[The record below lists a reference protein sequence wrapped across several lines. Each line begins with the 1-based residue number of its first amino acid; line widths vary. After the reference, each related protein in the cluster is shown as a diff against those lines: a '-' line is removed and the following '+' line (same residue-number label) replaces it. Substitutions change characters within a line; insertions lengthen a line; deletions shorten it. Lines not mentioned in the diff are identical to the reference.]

1 MMKLSV
7 VDQARMSY
15 GEQLKLIR
23 SANVLVGVHGAGL
36 MFIMFAAEEAVL
48 VEVHPSYRQD
58 RHFRHAAKMTDKLYM
73 PVRSLSR
80 ESCQGSSDNVMVPA
94 GEFALAM
101 DGTHTRTRTHTHYLI
116 HILANLLTHTLT
128 HTHTHTYTH
137 YPLVPSFNHQ
147 PGALRAARSFD
158 VGLSECG
165 LRCPGPVLA
174 IDRHLDPF
182 YAILGERKSQP
193 INLQFPC

>member
-101 DGTHTRTRTHTHYLI
+101 DGTRPRTRTSTRTR
-116 HILANLLTHTLT
+116 T

-137 YPLVPSFNHQ
+137 SLTHTVPSSRPPTRRVAGRAFLRRGAQ
-147 PGALRAARSFD
+147 RVRPALPGQGA
-158 VGLSECG
+158 G
-165 LRCPGPVLA
+165 
-174 IDRHLDPF
+174 H
-182 YAILGERKSQP
+182 
-193 INLQFPC
+193 

>member
-128 HTHTHTYTH
+128 HTHTYIHTLS
-137 YPLVPSFNHQ
+137 PRPIVQ
-147 PGALRAARSFD
+147 PPTRRTEGRAI
-158 VGLSECG
+158 
-165 LRCPGPVLA
+165 LRCGPKRVRPALPGSGAGHRPPPRPVL
-174 IDRHLDPF
+174 RDPW
-182 YAILGERKSQP
+182 
-193 INLQFPC
+193 